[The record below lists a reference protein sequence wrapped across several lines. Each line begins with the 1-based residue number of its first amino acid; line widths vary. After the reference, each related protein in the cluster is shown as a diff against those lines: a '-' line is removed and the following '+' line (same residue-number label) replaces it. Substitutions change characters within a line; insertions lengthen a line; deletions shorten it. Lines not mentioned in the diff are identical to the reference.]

1 MSDGLLDERVVE
13 MRFDNADFERNV
25 NQSIKTIDKLKE
37 SLDFENAGESFEN
50 ISAAAAKCDMKP
62 LEDSLEGI
70 TVKFNMLEMVA
81 ANVLGNITSK
91 IVDAGA
97 KLAKSLTTDQLT
109 AGWAKYDQK
118 TAAVQT
124 IISATGA
131 SIDEVNQKLEKLIW
145 FADETSYDFVDM
157 VNNIGKFT
165 SAGVD
170 LDTAVDSMMGISNWA
185 AASGAG
191 IQQASRAMYNLSQ
204 AIGMGY
210 VGLTDWRSIELANMA
225 TKEFKETVIATA
237 LDMGTLQQAADG
249 TVKTLSGKFEVTAE
263 NMRNSLK
270 EQWFSTDVLN
280 SALAAYNEFANLVH
294 DRQEQWAEENDGA
307 YLTVSRTIKLLEKE
321 GYAMDTIGAKA
332 FMRAQEATKFS
343 EAVAATA
350 DAVSSGWMRT
360 FELIFGNYEQAKKLW
375 TDLANDMYDVF
386 ASGNEH
392 RNEKLADLMHS
403 NYQKMLD
410 EMPDSTEM
418 NDRLYEK
425 LYEMT
430 KTSLGVDKADELFSA
445 YDSIEDMLKSRNNM
459 FYGSNLAKAFSD
471 VADDFSKEAET
482 AANLSKQL
490 KSGSLT
496 LKQAVL
502 RLASGQYGTEIET
515 QRKAVEEL
523 GFDFESLQEL
533 AEEWKAG
540 LEIPWDAYQKQLVEA
555 LDEQEKTYK
564 TFVDRIIDLGSQD
577 GFFSGLTELGGRD
590 KLIGGFQ
597 NVIDTFKNVYLTIV
611 EVKNGI
617 SDLSGS
623 GSLLGTLIDGF
634 YNLTEAFAFT
644 DEKFEKVQEGIESFF
659 HGGLQKRWN
668 EFLYGKNG
676 THLGTQWSD
685 ALNSYIPYYEHV
697 PGLIDI
703 ITSSYQEHIANLPA
717 EVAHAIETVR
727 VKVFGFFNE
736 IPQKIGEL
744 REKIFGKF
752 NTKTVIDALTGKRSE
767 IVTHTGGLLNDL
779 KDKFANFGN
788 GLGGKL
794 FDGFTKSLKKI
805 ADFLFGYET
814 ETGKVEGKI
823 VWIYDKVTAFW
834 ERLKDIGKQIN
845 DIFNPVKNF
854 FFGVKDAEGN
864 IIKNNIFGKFGTAA
878 KILVDSPAY
887 KSVHDFI
894 FGRKNEKGQTEK
906 KNIFGK
912 IGTAIELI
920 TKSSAYQ
927 SIHDFIFGRKNE
939 KGETEKKN
947 IFGKIGTAID
957 LIAKSSAYQ
966 SIHDFIFGK
975 KGENESDNIPNLF
988 GKIRGLIIQITESS
1002 AYKSIHDFVFG
1013 GEQENEPN
1021 IFYKIKYAVQ
1031 DIFDSPAFQA
1041 IHDFIFGKKTT
1052 DSGMKNAA
1060 GGIFSTKEQLEQLNL
1075 FERIRAILY
1084 DIKTLL
1090 FGYDKETL
1098 SMDTLEE
1105 TVVHVDGKLTPI
1117 IQKIKDITKAIIIAV
1132 NNFRRWL
1139 GLDWEKTDDG
1149 FKRIPGAIDS
1159 IKAKYD
1165 AFVSS
1170 EAFQTVKRFIFG
1182 EKDSEGNVIQNNIF
1196 GKLGIAIGT
1205 LKKQAKN
1212 LPDTFLTFF
1221 LGPVNEEG
1229 KRTENLFK
1237 RLPGYIQKAK
1247 TGIMDFF
1254 LGQKKYAGRIWNNET
1269 GQWEDRYIREGNL
1282 IDRLKEKFEQLKA
1295 DHPWFA
1301 SFCSYIETK
1310 IKDIKK
1316 IFADANGSVTTA
1328 LENLRKYLFGY
1339 DVDKKGGLFNLSDQ
1353 TEHIQGLF
1361 GRLKESISSVFSG
1374 NKKEGS
1380 NFIETVLD
1388 FFTNKKINNL
1398 NVNFGSKESPIV
1410 SAIKSIILTIAS
1422 LKLLLF
1428 GSNLSGLLASLK
1440 RHLDISDF
1448 IDTLGEFATSIAI
1461 IAGTL
1466 IVLTGFVKILKGNYE
1481 SLKTAGWLVLGIMG
1495 ALVLF
1500 VNLISDIEI
1509 EKKNGTKFEKS
1520 VSPWVVTLMTT
1531 LGIIIAEIAAIMA
1544 IMMLVVKIAGPEV
1557 VQAAADII
1565 TGIFIALAILIA
1577 AISYV
1582 PKDSDAKKMATK
1594 STALFGIAAI
1604 LFAMTPLLLS
1614 MAAVFVTLSALRH
1627 YDKDWE
1633 AELWVL
1639 GEMLG
1644 FITAFI
1650 ILLQVLPNKG
1660 VNFSLLGGL
1669 VLIGI
1674 IIKELGAIITSFS
1687 LLSKLA
1693 GSYSYIVAAAASIG
1707 GLLVVIGL
1715 LTFGLSRIRPIN
1727 GSVVASIVAIA
1738 VVIAAIGGAI
1748 SLMISASKDMENMD
1762 LLLSILQ
1769 GMTTLLLGVAASLVI
1784 LSGIKQIDWKAF
1796 GYLGLM
1802 IVAVGLLGALVVA
1815 LSWLGK
1821 QAGLENSYT
1830 AILPM
1835 LAGIVEIAGTMII
1848 VAAAIYAMGAIGKAI
1863 APMVGEAILMILGVV
1878 AVVGVLAAIP
1888 QIIDHFAGEG
1898 TVLESIE
1905 YLVQIIET
1913 ISGGLGKAIGAFI
1926 GGIGSGLVDSF
1937 TGVVDSLVKVANK
1950 IKDEFLPAISE
1961 FTLEDAV
1968 QAGMMATI
1976 MLGAFTA
1983 EALGA
1988 LTVLIDALVPNGAI
2002 ESTLDNL
2009 IKVATKLRDEFLPAI
2024 NDFSST
2030 HAAKAGLMATIM
2042 LGAFAAE
2049 TFGSFTALLDNITV
2063 DGVIEK
2069 ALDGL
2074 ISIANKLKADFIPAV
2089 KDFSTTDVTKAGYL
2103 SGIMLG
2109 AFKAETFGTFSDLVS
2124 RVQKD
2129 GQIDKV
2135 IDGLVNIAGKLNQDF
2150 LPAIKDLG
2158 YTQVSSAGYLSK
2170 IMLEVL
2176 KSEVFTAASS
2186 FVGIFVKG
2194 GDLDNV
2200 VTGLCETT
2208 ENLKTKFLPVVKD
2221 LSEDDVKKAGFIPK
2235 ILGSVLSSQVFTGL
2249 SKLTSW
2255 LTGDTNYVELFG
2267 KLTQPNGVIDGIESF
2282 SNALKGRKFEGVSEA
2297 SNAMASVFSLLEM
2310 LGNSV
2315 NIKEDTHWYDK
2326 LNIFSNDVSLSSVV
2340 GSLNGITEKIIP
2352 CIVSLQDGM
2361 RNAGIDA
2368 EYIKNTIGVY
2378 VEMLRSISEIGQD
2391 NFVLNEID
2399 IVQIGQF
2406 VVDGLVLALTDTGN
2420 TSSVKEAAVN
2430 LGLQIKDG
2438 LMFAL
2443 DENSP
2448 SKVAYEIGQ
2457 FVAAGLTNGLRAGEG
2472 MTWSMARAFG
2482 KGTANALE
2490 EGLGDF
2496 DSVSQHAI
2504 NMVTMDLLDENRF
2517 NMPDFSFINRFGNE
2531 DIDFDKM
2538 REFLTKNFSGVFDQ
2552 DAINNFVGSYRQA
2565 MKEVKQTIND
2575 EDYNS
2580 LMVDIAEGDYGF
2592 GHDAI
2597 IKSLTEELGT
2607 VEAANQAWEDYTD
2620 VLSGNLKINQDL
2632 LKQRKQNPPMTEE
2645 QWMAMLAWDQEGF
2658 EKANKGEFLKLA
2670 EQNGTTWQEEAAK
2683 GGWDPKHIQDRF
2695 NKSWQNSEQYYDLYI
2710 KQKAENEILEE
2721 QTRLVDEVIEASQNE
2736 QKAVQETANTVDEL
2750 NDSFETSRNGR
2761 NYFADEADGLVE
2773 ETEVEQKA
2781 IRATQKAIDDLN
2793 ESRDAIRSG
2802 EEIFLDEADGI
2813 LIEREGALRGRDALQ
2828 EFRNAVEETTAAA
2841 EDKNDALTEEGKEL
2855 DNVAESA
2862 QNAAEATENATTAS
2876 KKYTEQ
2882 VDYNVWASGLQKVM
2896 KGTDDLTEAEKKMLD
2911 IGRQA
2916 IYEGSYG
2923 KDNANRT
2930 WEKALVNKGLSE
2942 AQAEA
2947 AAQYAAFGGTLENY
2961 KYVAGTYGKAMND
2974 ITTSTQKTADA
2985 AEEAHGFLDSIQ
2997 DDTIR
3002 AYGQLFKY
3010 AMGSEDAF
3018 NGFEVDFSYDK
3029 ALENAKKAGDET
3041 AVTLIESIEDKA
3053 KDLDINLDLESAL
3066 KEGGITSIGEFIGKG
3081 LNDLVAENLLKN
3093 ILPEDSLGQFGFLS
3107 EITDKFGFS
3116 TDEITKALSTGL
3128 NLSGKDDFVFGL
3140 LNGLVG
3146 IKDAQKEINET
3157 EITPEVNTS
3166 PVEAAL
3172 SMADQ
3177 LKEKY
3182 TLTGYETDIAK
3193 QGAQNLQNGVA
3204 LTEKQADI
3212 LQKIWDGTM
3221 IGMYESGDKRV
3232 RQLKQLF
3239 DIDWDTLSSFS
3250 DGFGNLDLSTAT
3262 SSAQEFADTVINM
3275 EKEGEKYSTEQ
3286 LFKDIQEGKWG
3297 VGEDRVKALEK
3308 AGYNVEKVQEKFL
3321 QWHGGDSKVAEL
3333 PDDYLKISEAEKN
3346 AAEQAEKMNAVL
3358 NQTPEGAFRSVA
3370 DFLDGVNKAVENK
3383 ETASAFKSLMTDISE
3398 SMKTLTLSDA
3408 SNFEKVAGFLTAV
3421 RTAAKESSTIAQ
3433 DFKAF
3438 VDGIKDSVTQLGD
3451 IDIKNP
3457 EGMDKVKDFLNNIK
3471 IENKDTLDSVSSF
3484 IGNIVEFATGANAG
3498 GDYSTKLVESID
3510 SLMTSINGIE
3520 LNPDATTPVVE
3531 FLDQLTNAAGILSGS
3546 SEGVVQTFI
3555 SNIYSALEN
3564 TTDKAASAADT
3575 IAQVIVD
3582 TLASYYPQL
3591 ATIGHNFVWWLARG
3605 ILKARNLATDA
3616 GESVAGA
3623 LMNSLKDY
3631 AVSKAQKSG
3640 GDFVSNFVTG
3650 MNSPE
3655 SQKLLQRS
3663 LDNLFNP
3670 KTEAEDLPSGADALA
3685 EKLAMKNGKEAP
3697 ESEKTET
3704 QKETGPSAGTKYGQ
3718 QFVQDMSA
3726 AIEQGAGTV
3735 GGTLTTLGETLSA
3748 SISIDTESV
3757 SSQASNFMANLASG
3771 LEAGF
3776 AANTEQ
3782 ISGVTSE
3789 VNATIAGSVPDGYSM
3804 GMNFMMNLARG
3815 LADGAEKYGLGS
3827 FVAGQNLGKTVEKG
3841 FTSEE
3846 EINSPSRVFARFG
3859 MYIVQGLANGISD
3872 SANIAGNSVE
3882 NMGDMISSMFTDT
3895 ISNISDMASD
3905 ELNLNPVIRPV
3916 IDMSDVYDSASTID
3930 AMLSSDK
3937 AMSISAAENA
3947 KNIQSADDMPEVT
3960 PGTQVFN
3967 QYNYSPKA
3975 LSRLEIYRQTRN
3987 QFAMIKGANQL
3998 V

>member
-97 KLAKSLTTDQLT
+97 KMAKSLTVDQLT

-124 IISATGA
+124 IISATSE
-131 SIDEVNQKLEKLIW
+131 SIDVVNQKLEKLIW

-225 TKEFKETVIATA
+225 TKEFKETVIETA
-237 LDMGTLQQAADG
+237 LEMGTLQQTADG
-249 TVKTLSGKFEVTAE
+249 TVKTLNGKFEVTAE

-280 SALAAYNEFANLVH
+280 SALKKYNEFANLVH
-294 DRQEQWAEENDGA
+294 DHQEQWAEEHDGA
-307 YLTVSRTIKLLEKE
+307 YLTVSRTIQLLESE
-321 GYAMDTIGAKA
+321 GVAMDTLGAKA

-360 FELIFGNYEQAKKLW
+360 FEIIFGNYEQAKKLW

-386 ASGNEH
+386 ASGGER
-392 RNEKLADLMHS
+392 RNDMLSDIMQS
-403 NYQKMLD
+403 NYQKMLN
-410 EMPDSTEM
+410 EMPDGNEM
-418 NDRLYEK
+418 NDRLYDK

-430 KTSLGVDKADELFSA
+430 KNNLGVDAADQLFSA
-445 YDSIEDMLKSRNNM
+445 YTSLEDLLKDNADYIYNS
-459 FYGSNLAKAFSD
+459 SLEDAFKQ
-471 VADDFSKEAET
+471 VAVDFDKEAD
-482 AANLSKQL
+482 AALKLSKQL
-490 KSGSLT
+490 KAGTVS
-496 LKQAVL
+496 LKQTVL
-502 RLASGQYGTEIET
+502 RLVGGQFGNEIET
-515 QRKAVEEL
+515 QKKEVEKL
-523 GFDFESLQEL
+523 GYNYEMLSEL
-533 AEEWKAG
+533 AEEYKAG
-540 LEIPWDAYQKQLVEA
+540 LEIPWDQYQSDFVEY
-555 LDEQEKTYK
+555 LDEQYSSYK
-564 TFVDRIIDLGSQD
+564 TFVKKITELLPEE
-577 GFFSGLTELGGRD
+577 GFFGSLTEFGGRD

-597 NVIDTFKNVYLTIV
+597 NLIDTFKNLYLTIV
-611 EVKNGI
+611 EIGNGI
-617 SDLSGS
+617 SDLTGS
-623 GSLLGTLIDGF
+623 GSFLEKLINGF
-634 YNLTEAFAFT
+634 SFFTNVLNYSDEAF
-644 DEKFEKVQEGIESFF
+644 EGVQEGIYNFF
-659 HGGLQKRWN
+659 HGGLQTKWN
-668 EFLYGKNG
+668 RFWHGYDVKDVLENNKAAFSGFWGDIEK
-676 THLGTQWSD
+676 
-685 ALNSYIPYYEHV
+685 AHV
-697 PGLIDI
+697 PGMLD
-703 ITSSYQEHIANLPA
+703 HIFSIYKDHLAVLPA
-717 EVAHAIETVR
+717 NVSKTIEKVR
-727 VKVFGFFNE
+727 VELSTFFGS
-736 IPQKIGEL
+736 IPQKINEIK
-744 REKIFGKF
+744 EKIFGKF
-752 NTKTVIDALTGKRSE
+752 EIHEVQSLFSNNVDTVI
-767 IVTHTGGLLNDL
+767 THTGGLLNDL
-779 KDKFANFGN
+779 KDKIRSLGN
-788 GLGGKL
+788 GLGGKI
-794 FDGFTKSLKKI
+794 FDELLNTIKKV
-805 ADFLFGYET
+805 ADFMFGYQKEDGT
-814 ETGKVEGKI
+814 PIEGAF
-823 VWIYDKVTAFW
+823 VRIYDKATAFW
-834 ERLKDIGKQIN
+834 ERLKDIGKKLN
-845 DIFNPVKNF
+845 DIFSPVKDF
-854 FFGVKDAEGN
+854 FFGIKDAEGK
-864 IIKNNIFGKFGTAA
+864 IIKNNIFGKFGTAVR
-878 KILVDSPAY
+878 ILVDSPAY
-887 KSVHDFI
+887 KS
-894 FGRKNEKGQTEK
+894 
-906 KNIFGK
+906 
-912 IGTAIELI
+912 
-920 TKSSAYQ
+920 
-927 SIHDFIFGRKNE
+927 IHDFLFGRKNE

-975 KGENESDNIPNLF
+975 KGENGSDDIPNLF
-988 GKIRGLIIQITESS
+988 GKISGLIIQITESS

-1013 GEQENEPN
+1013 GGQENEPN

-1117 IQKIKDITKAIIIAV
+1117 IQKIKDITKAVINAV

-1182 EKDSEGNVIQNNIF
+1182 EKDSEGNAIQNNIF

-1205 LKKQAKN
+1205 LKEQAKN

-1310 IKDIKK
+1310 IRDIKK

-1374 NKKEGS
+1374 NKKEGN
-1380 NFIETVLD
+1380 NFIETILD

-1398 NVNFGSKESPIV
+1398 NVNIGSKESPIV

-1448 IDTLGEFATSIAI
+1448 IDTLGEFATSIAL

-1481 SLKTAGWLVLGIMG
+1481 SLKIAGWLILGIMG

-1509 EKKNGTKFEKS
+1509 EKKDGTKFEKS

-1557 VQAAADII
+1557 VQEAANII
-1565 TGIFIALAILIA
+1565 TGIFIALAVLVA

-1604 LFAMTPLLLS
+1604 LLAMTPLLLS
-1614 MAAVFVTLSALRH
+1614 MAAVFVSLSVLRH
-1627 YDKDWE
+1627 FDTNWE

-1639 GEMLG
+1639 GGMLG

-1650 ILLQVLPNKG
+1650 VLLQALPNKG
-1660 VNFSLLGGL
+1660 VNLSLLGGL
-1669 VLIGI
+1669 ALIAI
-1674 IIKELGAIITSFS
+1674 MIKELGAIITSFS
-1687 LLSKLA
+1687 LLAKLS
-1693 GSYSYIVAAAASIG
+1693 GSYSYIIAAAASIG

-1715 LTFGLSRIRPIN
+1715 LAAGLSAIKPIN
-1727 GSVVASIVAIA
+1727 GSVIASIVAIA

-1748 SLMISASKDMENMD
+1748 SLMISVSKDLKNMD

-1769 GMTTLLLGVAASLVI
+1769 GMTTLLLGITASLVI
-1784 LSGIKQIDWKAF
+1784 LSGIKKIDWKAF
-1796 GYLGLM
+1796 GYLGMM
-1802 IVAVGLLGALVVA
+1802 IVAVGLLGGLVAA

-1878 AVVGVLAAIP
+1878 GVVGVLAAIP

-1913 ISGGLGKAIGAFI
+1913 LAGGLGKAIGAFI

-2049 TFGSFTALLDNITV
+2049 TFGSFTALLDNIT
-2063 DGVIEK
+2063 GNGAIEK

-2109 AFKAETFGTFSDLVS
+2109 AFKAETFGTFSELVS

-2150 LPAIKDLG
+2150 LPAIKDLS
-2158 YTQVSSAGYLSK
+2158 YTHVSSAGYLSK

-2267 KLTQPNGVIDGIESF
+2267 KLTQPDGVIDGIESF
-2282 SNALKGRKFEGVSEA
+2282 SSALKGRKFEGVSEA
-2297 SNAMASVFSLLEM
+2297 SDAMASVFSLLEM

-2326 LNIFSNDVSLSSVV
+2326 LNIFSNDVSLSSVI

-2378 VEMLRSISEIGQD
+2378 VEMLRSISEIGQN

-2406 VVDGLVLALTDTGN
+2406 VVDGLLIALQDETN
-2420 TSSVKEAAVN
+2420 ISNVKQAAIN
-2430 LGLQIKDG
+2430 LGIQIKDG
-2438 LMFAL
+2438 LMFSL

-2448 SKVAYEIGQ
+2448 SKVAYEIGA
-2457 FVAAGLTNGLRAGEG
+2457 FVAEGLTNGLRAGEG
-2472 MTWSMARAFG
+2472 MTYSMAQRFG
-2482 KGTANALE
+2482 EGTAKALE

-2496 DSVSQHAI
+2496 DSISQHAI

-2517 NMPDFSFINRFGNE
+2517 DMKSFVSGFNRFGNE
-2531 DIDFDKM
+2531 ELDFEAM
-2538 REFLTKNFSGVFDQ
+2538 RKFLTDNFGEVFDQ
-2552 DAINNFVGSYRQA
+2552 NMIEGFVNSYEQT
-2565 MKEVKQTIND
+2565 MSKLNDTIND
-2575 EDYNS
+2575 KDYAE
-2580 LMVDIAEGDYGF
+2580 LMTGIAAGDF
-2592 GHDAI
+2592 GLSENTIIDA
-2597 IKSLTEELGT
+2597 LTEELGD
-2607 VEAANQAWEDYTD
+2607 VKAARQAWEDYND
-2620 VLSGNLKINQDL
+2620 VKEGNLKINQEL
-2632 LKQRKQNPPMTEE
+2632 FKQQKQNPPMTLEQYMDMIAHEE
-2645 QWMAMLAWDQEGF
+2645 EGYQR
-2658 EKANKGEFLKLA
+2658 ALKGEFDELA
-2670 EQNGTTWQEEAAK
+2670 RLNDTTRAQEMEKAGFNAELLQGRLNEGGLSQEQIEA
-2683 GGWDPKHIQDRF
+2683 
-2695 NKSWQNSEQYYDLYI
+2695 YI
-2710 KQKAENEILEE
+2710 KDKALKDYETE
-2721 QTRLVDEVIEASQNE
+2721 QTRLVDNIIRNNEAVAESTTEVAEALNFDIDDPLGEKLAIKDAAALKEVAGAAEEVAEAQQSVAETAEAKAEAVEAETAAVEASNNANKEAAKVNRDGAVFKSLDKVELGQAIEA
-2736 QKAVQETANTVDEL
+2736 
-2750 NDSFETSRNGR
+2750 F
-2761 NYFADEADGLVE
+2761 
-2773 ETEVEQKA
+2773 
-2781 IRATQKAIDDLN
+2781 
-2793 ESRDAIRSG
+2793 
-2802 EEIFLDEADGI
+2802 
-2813 LIEREGALRGRDALQ
+2813 REG
-2828 EFRNAVEETTAAA
+2828 
-2841 EDKNDALTEEGKEL
+2841 KKLTEEQTRIIENARQATISEGAFG
-2855 DNVAESA
+2855 VAIGEKGWA
-2862 QNAAEATENATTAS
+2862 DQMKKWGLTETNAKYLAHFANFYDPTTQSLEEYVKWVEKSDEVTEDLTKSTENAGESA
-2876 KKYTEQ
+2876 KKTGTSLANIADDGKAV
-2882 VDYNVWASGLQKVM
+2882 VDIFKHAFSTDAYN
-2896 KGTDDLTEAEKKMLD
+2896 EKT
-2911 IGRQA
+2911 
-2916 IYEGSYG
+2916 GSFSI
-2923 KDNANRT
+2923 DF
-2930 WEKALVNKGLSE
+2930 EKAYQDS
-2942 AQAEA
+2942 
-2947 AAQYAAFGGTLENY
+2947 
-2961 KYVAGTYGKAMND
+2961 
-2974 ITTSTQKTADA
+2974 IADA
-2985 AEEAHGFLDSIQ
+2985 E
-2997 DDTIR
+2997 
-3002 AYGQLFKY
+3002 
-3010 AMGSEDAF
+3010 
-3018 NGFEVDFSYDK
+3018 
-3029 ALENAKKAGDET
+3029 KAGDET
-3041 AVTLIESIEDKA
+3041 RKKYLEAFYSGLGEEGFNKVGDNGKIELKAEDVFK
-3053 KDLDINLDLESAL
+3053 LVGT
-3066 KEGGITSIGEFIGKG
+3066 EGGIKGFAAAKGGELLGNLIGENIPFLGDIFGNTKEFDFTQIFSGTDSTMSFFKG
-3081 LNDLVAENLLKN
+3081 LVA
-3093 ILPEDSLGQFGFLS
+3093 SV
-3107 EITDKFGFS
+3107 
-3116 TDEITKALSTGL
+3116 TGL
-3128 NLSGKDDFVFGL
+3128 NKELDETSDKKVDIDVNDSKVESAISMVDELNKKYTLGDDEKKL
-3140 LNGLVG
+3140 AAQG
-3146 IKDAQKEINET
+3146 IKD
-3157 EITPEVNTS
+3157 
-3166 PVEAAL
+3166 
-3172 SMADQ
+3172 
-3177 LKEKY
+3177 
-3182 TLTGYETDIAK
+3182 
-3193 QGAQNLQNGVA
+3193 LQNGVKV
-3204 LTEKQADI
+3204 TEKSADAI
-3212 LQKIWDGTM
+3212 QKLWNGAM
-3221 IGMYESGDKRV
+3221 IGMYKSGEERITAI
-3232 RQLKQLF
+3232 KQLLNLDNF
-3239 DIDWDTLSSFS
+3239 DWETLSSLL
-3250 DGFGNLDLSTAT
+3250 DENGNFDITKQTSTALD
-3262 SSAQEFADTVINM
+3262 QADKVIQMATN
-3275 EKEGEKYSTEQ
+3275 GETYSTAD
-3286 LFKDIQEGKWG
+3286 LMNDIYAGKWG
-3297 VGEDRVKALEK
+3297 YDTDRLKALEK
-3308 AGYNVEKVQEKFL
+3308 AGYDAQKVQENFL
-3321 QWHGGDSKVAEL
+3321 KWYNGDKTIENL
-3333 PDDYLKISEAEKN
+3333 GDDYFKVSESEKE

-3370 DFLDGVNKAVENK
+3370 DFLDGVNKAVEN
-3383 ETASAFKSLMTDISE
+3383 EGTASAFKKLMTDISE

-3471 IENKDTLDSVSSF
+3471 IENKDTLEAVSSF

-3498 GDYSTKLVESID
+3498 GDYSTKLTESID
-3510 SLMTSINGIE
+3510 ALMTSINGIE
-3520 LNPDATTPVVE
+3520 LNKEAITPVVK
-3531 FLDQLTNAAGILSGS
+3531 FLHELTNSAGILEKSDS
-3546 SEGVVQTFI
+3546 GVVQTFI
-3555 SNIYSALEN
+3555 SNLYTALEN
-3564 TTDKAASAADT
+3564 SSDKAAQAADV

-3582 TLASYYPQL
+3582 TLAGYYSQL
-3591 ATIGHNFVWWLARG
+3591 NTIGHNFVWWLARG
-3605 ILKARNLATDA
+3605 ILKSKNLAQSA
-3616 GESVAGA
+3616 GESIAGA

-3631 AVSKAQKSG
+3631 AVTKSQKSG
-3640 GDFVSNFVTG
+3640 SDFVSNFVTG

-3655 SQKLLQRS
+3655 SQKVLQRA

-3670 KTEAEDLPSGADALA
+3670 KTEAKDLPSGADALA

-3697 ESEKTET
+3697 ESEKTEP
-3704 QKETGPSAGTKYGQ
+3704 QQETGPSAGTKFGQ
-3718 QFVQDMSA
+3718 QFIQDMSA
-3726 AIEQGAGTV
+3726 AIEQSAGTV
-3735 GGTLTTLGETLSA
+3735 GQTLSTLGDTLAA
-3748 SISIDTESV
+3748 SVKIDTEGV
-3757 SSQASNFMANLASG
+3757 SKQAGEFVQNLAVGLTTG
-3771 LEAGF
+3771 LEANQT
-3776 AANTEQ
+3776 ALDTV
-3782 ISGVTSE
+3782 IS
-3789 VNATIAGSVPDGYSM
+3789 TINSCIASAVPDGHALGYSYM
-3804 GMNFMMNLARG
+3804 EGIYRG
-3815 LADGAEKYGLGS
+3815 LLDGANDY
-3827 FVAGQNLGKTVEKG
+3827 NLGGFLPEGLAQGMQDGQEKVKKAGWDLFKAGEKG
-3841 FTSEE
+3841 VSDAGK
-3846 EINSPSRVFARFG
+3846 INSPSRVFMRLG
-3859 MYIVQGLANGISD
+3859 KYLVEGLAIGIEDNVGLAKEST
-3872 SANIAGNSVE
+3872 E
-3882 NMGDMISSMFTDT
+3882 NMGNMMSSMFTAAV
-3895 ISNISDMASD
+3895 SNISDLANEEM
-3905 ELNLNPVIRPV
+3905 NLDPVIRPV
-3916 IDMSDVYDSASTID
+3916 IDMSDVYDSANTID

-3937 AMSISAAENA
+3937 AIDISAAENA
-3947 KNIQSADDMPEVT
+3947 KNMQSADSMSEVT

-3987 QFAMIKGANQL
+3987 QFAMIKGVNQS